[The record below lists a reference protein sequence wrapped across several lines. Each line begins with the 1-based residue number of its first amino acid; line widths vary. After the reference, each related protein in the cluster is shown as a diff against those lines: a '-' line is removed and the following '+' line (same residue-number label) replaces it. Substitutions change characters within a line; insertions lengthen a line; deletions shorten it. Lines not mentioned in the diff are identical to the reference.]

1 MVEWP
6 GATNDRAKAI
16 SFANLCVLH
25 QRQLKSRLAT
35 IPIHSNWECVTG
47 RFKMMSRLS
56 SPLRTTDLRAAIFS
70 LAIMIAMALVTG
82 SLAQSQMDGRQEK
95 PPIEIDQITDVS
107 AGDVYKMFRFSP
119 ALVRVPVGKTLRF
132 LNSRGQHT
140 VVSIK
145 KMWPDGVPKANLANI
160 RAADI
165 RFNRPGL
172 YGFTCKVHGRYG
184 MVMLVAVGDQW
195 PNRDAA
201 KKGVPGGRAG
211 ERMRR
216 LLTELEETN

>member
-1 MVEWP
+1 
-6 GATNDRAKAI
+6 
-16 SFANLCVLH
+16 
-25 QRQLKSRLAT
+25 
-35 IPIHSNWECVTG
+35 
-47 RFKMMSRLS
+47 MMSRHQSIAALA
-56 SPLRTTDLRAAIFS
+56 DIRAAMFL
-70 LAIMIAMALVTG
+70 LAMSTTMAFASG
-82 SLAQSQMDGRQEK
+82 SLAQSQKDGSRDK
-95 PPIEIDQITDVS
+95 APIEIDQVTDVS

-145 KMWPDGVPKANLANI
+145 KMWPDGVPRANLANI
-160 RAADI
+160 RAADF

-184 MVMLVAVGDQW
+184 MVMLVAVGDLW

-201 KKGVPGGRAG
+201 TKGVPGGRAG
-211 ERMRR
+211 ERMRQ
-216 LLTELEETN
+216 LLAELGETN